1 MAQMLRTLERGHVL
15 RIFVMDTMV
24 TTRPC
29 LIDVKAC
36 RQAYHKDA
44 TADLVVLDGVNTTLH
59 EGEIVALLGRS
70 GSGKSTLLRIVSG
83 LLKPT
88 AGQVT
93 WRGQPVNGPT
103 EGVAMVFQSFALF
116 PWLTVQEN
124 VEIGLEARGVVR
136 SEREERAEAAID
148 MIGLGGFENAYPKEL
163 SGGMRQRVGL
173 ARALV
178 VHPDLLLMD
187 EPFSALDVL
196 TAETLR
202 TDLIDLWMDG
212 KLPVKSVLMVTH
224 NIEEAVLMCDRILVF
239 QSNPGRVANELKV
252 PFPHPRN
259 RLDPEFRQLVDDIYG
274 IMTRRAPVGP
284 KATTAIP
291 ISPLAMPLP
300 RVGTNIM
307 SGLMETLAAE
317 PYDGRA
323 DLPALA
329 ASLQY
334 EVDDLLPL
342 GEMLQLFRFGVLEEG
357 DILLT
362 DLGRRF
368 VEADTDARKQ
378 IFVAALREHVPLVN
392 MIRNVLDE
400 RWNHRASA
408 VRFRDELEDH
418 MSPDYAA
425 DTLRTVIGWG
435 RYAELFSYDEEA
447 EQFSL
452 EDIE

>member
-1 MAQMLRTLERGHVL
+1 
-15 RIFVMDTMV
+15 MDT
-24 TTRPC
+24 TTDVRPH
-29 LIDVKAC
+29 LIDVKSC

-44 TADLVVLDGVNTTLH
+44 NADLVVLDDVNLTLH

-83 LLKPT
+83 LLRPT
-88 AGQVT
+88 AGTVL
-93 WRGQPVNGPT
+93 WRGEPVLGPT

-124 VEIGLEARGVVR
+124 VEIGLEARGVPR
-136 SEREERAEAAID
+136 GEREKRGEDAID

-202 TDLIDLWMDG
+202 TDLIDLWIEG
-212 KLPVKSVLMVTH
+212 KLPVKSMLMVTH

-239 QSNPGRVANELKV
+239 ASNPGRVASELKV

-259 RLDPEFRQLVDDIYG
+259 RLDSDFRQMVDDIYAL
-274 IMTRRAPVGP
+274 MTRRTPVGP
-284 KATTAIP
+284 KTAASVP
-291 ISPLAMPLP
+291 VPPLAMPLP

-317 PYDGRA
+317 PYNGRA

-342 GEMLQLFRFGVLEEG
+342 GETLQLLGFSVLEEG
-357 DILLT
+357 DITLT
-362 DLGRRF
+362 DLGRAF
-368 VEADTDARKQ
+368 VDADVDERKR
-378 IFVAALREHVPLVN
+378 IFAEALRLHVPLVN
-392 MIRNVLDE
+392 TIRQVLDE

-418 MSPDYAA
+418 MSPDYAE
-425 DTLRTVIGWG
+425 DTLRTVIAWG

>member
-1 MAQMLRTLERGHVL
+1 
-15 RIFVMDTMV
+15 MDTAV

-29 LIDVKAC
+29 LINVTGC

-44 TADLVVLDGVNTTLH
+44 NADLVVLDDVNLTLH

-88 AGQVT
+88 SGSVK
-93 WRGQPVNGPT
+93 WRGAEISGPT

-124 VEIGLEARGVVR
+124 VEIGLEARGVPRVR
-136 SEREERAEAAID
+136 REELAEAAID

-202 TDLIDLWMDG
+202 TDLIDLWMEG

-239 QSNPGRVANELKV
+239 SSNPGRVANELKV

-259 RLDPEFRQLVDDIYG
+259 RLDPAFRQMVDDIYG

-284 KATTAIP
+284 KAATMVP
-291 ISPLAMPLP
+291 VSPLATPLP

-307 SGLMETLAAE
+307 SGLMETLATE

-342 GEMLQLFRFGVLEEG
+342 GETLQMLRFAVLEEG

-368 VEADTDARKQ
+368 VDADVEERKQ
-378 IFVAALREHVPLVN
+378 IFADALRQHVPLVN
-392 MIRNVLDE
+392 MIRQVLDE
-400 RWNHRASA
+400 RWNHRAAA

-418 MSPDYAA
+418 MSPDYAE
-425 DTLRTVIGWG
+425 DTLRTVIAWG

-447 EQFSL
+447 EQFGL

>member
-1 MAQMLRTLERGHVL
+1 MITMDAPLLEVL
-15 RIFVMDTMV
+15 G
-24 TTRPC
+24 
-29 LIDVKAC
+29 C
-36 RQAYHKDA
+36 RQAYHKEA
-44 TADLVVLDGVNTTLH
+44 STDLVVLEDVNLVLR

-83 LLKPT
+83 LLRPSS
-88 AGQVT
+88 GQVT
-93 WRGQPVNGPT
+93 WRGTPVAGPT
-103 EGVAMVFQSFALF
+103 DGIAMVFQSFALF

-124 VEIGLEARGVVR
+124 VELGLEARGVSR
-136 SEREERAEAAID
+136 AEREKRADEALD
-148 MIGLGGFENAYPKEL
+148 LIGLGGFASAYPKEL

-178 VHPDLLLMD
+178 VYPDLLLMD

-202 TDLIDLWMDG
+202 TDLIDLWAEG

-239 QSNPGRVANELKV
+239 SSNPGRVASELTV

-259 RLDPEFRQLVDDIYG
+259 RLDPEFRQMVDDIYAL
-274 IMTRRAPVGP
+274 MTRRAPVER
-284 KATTAIP
+284 KAAATP
-291 ISPLAMPLP
+291 PHPLAMPLQ
-300 RVGTNIM
+300 RVGIN
-307 SGLMETLAAE
+307 LMAGMMEALAAP

-329 ASLQY
+329 ATLHY

-342 GEMLQLFRFGVLEEG
+342 GESLQLFRFAILEEG
-357 DILLT
+357 DIYLT
-362 DLGRRF
+362 EKGRAFVQADVDGRRGLF
-368 VEADTDARKQ
+368 TE
-378 IFVAALREHVPLVN
+378 ALRAHVPLAN
-392 MIRNVLDE
+392 MIRQVLDE
-400 RWNHRASA
+400 RWNHRAAA

-418 MSPDYAA
+418 MSPDYAE

-452 EDIE
+452 DDLD

>member
-1 MAQMLRTLERGHVL
+1 MDSNMAPTCLLEVRG
-15 RIFVMDTMV
+15 
-24 TTRPC
+24 C
-29 LIDVKAC
+29 N
-36 RQAYHKDA
+36 QAYHKDA
-44 TADLVVLDGVNTTLH
+44 SADLVVLDDVNLTLH
-59 EGEIVALLGRS
+59 EAEMVALLGRS
-70 GSGKSTLLRIVSG
+70 GSGKSTLLRIVAG
-83 LLKPT
+83 LLQPT
-88 AGQVT
+88 AGQVL
-93 WRGQPVNGPT
+93 WRGQPVAGPA

-124 VEIGLEARGVVR
+124 VELGLEARGVP
-136 SEREERAEAAID
+136 REERESRAEVAID
-148 MIGLGGFENAYPKEL
+148 LIGLGGFESAYPKEL

-202 TDLIDLWMDG
+202 TDLIDLWSEG

-239 QSNPGRVANELKV
+239 ASSPGRVASELRV

-259 RLDPEFRQLVDDIYG
+259 RLDPAFRQLVDDIYG
-274 IMTRRAPVGP
+274 LMTRRPAPGP
-284 KATTAIP
+284 RAPTVAQMA
-291 ISPLAMPLP
+291 SVAVPLQK
-300 RVGTNIM
+300 VGTNQM
-307 SGLMETLAAE
+307 AGLMETLAGP
-317 PYDGRA
+317 PYNGRA

-329 ASLQY
+329 AALQY
-334 EVDDLLPL
+334 EADELLPL
-342 GEMLQLFRFGVLEEG
+342 GETLQLLHFAVLEEG
-357 DILLT
+357 DIHLT
-362 DLGRRF
+362 EEGRRF
-368 VEADTDARKQ
+368 VAADTEERKRQ
-378 IFVAALREHVPLVN
+378 FAAALLAYVPLVK
-392 MIRNVLDE
+392 MVRQVLDE

-418 MSPDYAA
+418 MSPDYAE
-425 DTLRTVIGWG
+425 DTLRSAIAWG

-452 EDIE
+452 EDIN

>member
-1 MAQMLRTLERGHVL
+1 
-15 RIFVMDTMV
+15 MDTLV
-24 TTRPC
+24 TIQPI
-29 LIDVKAC
+29 LIDVKSC

-44 TADLVVLDGVNTTLH
+44 NADLVVLDDVNLTLR

-88 AGQVT
+88 AGSVK
-93 WRGQPVNGPT
+93 WRGVEIAGPT

-124 VEIGLEARGVVR
+124 VEIGLEARGVSR
-136 SEREERAEAAID
+136 AERDSRGEAAID

-202 TDLIDLWMDG
+202 TDLIDLWMEG

-239 QSNPGRVANELKV
+239 SSNPGRVANELKV

-274 IMTRRAPVGP
+274 IMTRRPPVGP
-284 KATTAIP
+284 KAATAVP
-291 ISPLAMPLP
+291 VSPLATPLP

-307 SGLMETLAAE
+307 SGLMETLANE

-342 GEMLQLFRFGVLEEG
+342 GETLQLLRFALLEEG

-362 DLGRRF
+362 DLGGQF
-368 VEADTDARKQ
+368 VAADTDERKR
-378 IFVAALREHVPLVN
+378 IFANALRQHVPLVN
-392 MIRNVLDE
+392 MIRQVLDE

-418 MSPDYAA
+418 MSPDYAE
-425 DTLRTVIGWG
+425 DTLRTVIAWG

-452 EDIE
+452 EEIE